1 MDLSEKLDTTFDYYA
16 AKNYDAALAMIY
28 EMEKS
33 APELKRVFMLEAW
46 IYFERGEYLRSF
58 DVLEKLLPRLDV
70 SLPYE
75 KFLASQTT
83 NRLGQICDT
92 LALTEEAV
100 KFYKIAARIRDEKPR
115 ACVAMSNAIFVAN
128 ALENFSREDFN
139 ELYAEYKTYLS
150 DIVPFAP
157 KIYAHKKIRVG
168 FLSGDFFGH
177 SVIRWSGNILTEL
190 DKNFFDIFCYASNV
204 QNDKVTTFLRDTV
217 DVWRD
222 IGKLSDE
229 DAAKL
234 IRDDEIDILFD
245 LSGHTAGNRLRV
257 ATYRPATVQI
267 CGIGYMNSTGLDC
280 FDYFLS
286 DVHCAG
292 DESWFTEKLIQM
304 PQTHFC
310 YNSQL
315 KNVEHATEPPCL
327 RKGYVTFGSF
337 NNFSKVTDKMLSV
350 WKKILDRVPDSRI
363 ILKHQVFNTDD
374 GKKYVGNRLKNLG
387 FDVSRV
393 DMRGYSDKYIFEY
406 NEMDI
411 ALDTFPY
418 TGGVTTC
425 EAFWMGVPVVSL
437 YGDRHGTR
445 FGLSMLTNVGLPELA
460 VDNVD
465 EYISRAVM
473 LANDWD
479 LLALLRRNLRDM
491 LENSPLMD
499 GKTYTRELEKVFAQI
514 LLDAQKNYFKLL
526 SAP

>member
-1 MDLSEKLDTTFDYYA
+1 MNSLEIYS
-16 AKNYDAALAMIY
+16 AAL
-28 EMEKS
+28 EKFKTKNFDES
-33 APELKRVFMLEAW
+33 LKLVDELKNLEPKWKKPYLLEAY
-46 IYFERGEYLRSF
+46 ILREQGRT
-58 DVLEKLLPRLDV
+58 VELLPLAEKLLSRLDV
-70 SLPYE
+70 SLTDE
-75 KFLASQTT
+75 KFLMSDAL
-83 NRLGQICDT
+83 NIMGMACIRLGMPENGVKLLRLSAQTSRDNAEAC
-92 LALTEEAV
+92 TE
-100 KFYKIAARIRDEKPR
+100 I
-115 ACVAMSNAIFVAN
+115 SNAIFAAN
-128 ALENFSREDFN
+128 NSEKFSRPDFD
-139 ELYAEYKTYLS
+139 ELYADYKKCSS
-150 DIVPFAP
+150 DIVPFEP
-157 KIYAHKKIRVG
+157 KVYAHKKIRVG
-168 FLSGDFFGH
+168 FLSADF
-177 SVIRWSGNILTEL
+177 RWHAVMAWSWELISDL
-190 DKNFFDIFCYASNV
+190 DKNFFETYLYSSAEKPDNV
-204 QNDKVTTFLRDTV
+204 TEYFRSTAQN
-217 DVWRD
+217 WRE
-222 IGKLSDE
+222 IATLTDE
-229 DAAKL
+229 KAAKL

-257 ATYRPATVQI
+257 AAYRPATVQI

-315 KNVEHATEPPCL
+315 TKVEHATAPPCL

-337 NNFSKVTDKMLSV
+337 NNFSKVTDKMLAV
-350 WKKILDRVPDSRI
+350 WKKILDRVPESRI

-374 GKKYVGNRLKNLG
+374 GKNFIGNRLKKFG

-393 DMRGYSDKYIFEY
+393 DMRGYSNEYIFEY

-437 YGDRHGTR
+437 YGSRHGTR

-473 LANDWD
+473 LANDSE
-479 LLALLRRNLRDM
+479 LLTLLRRNLRDM
-491 LENSPLMD
+491 MKKSPLMNGNAYIRD
-499 GKTYTRELEKVFAQI
+499 IEKVFVQI
-514 LLDAQKNYFKLL
+514 LNDARKPHRAAL
-526 SAP
+526 